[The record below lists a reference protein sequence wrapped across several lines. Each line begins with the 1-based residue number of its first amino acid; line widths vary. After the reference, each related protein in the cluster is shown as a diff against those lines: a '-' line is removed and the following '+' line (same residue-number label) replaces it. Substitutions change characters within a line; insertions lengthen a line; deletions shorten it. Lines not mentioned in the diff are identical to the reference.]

1 MEKRL
6 GSKWEEQTVKGSTT
20 DEKGEEEKTTD
31 LWPSCRSRNRRQFPF
46 PWLCRAL
53 HRKKECL
60 ERRKRKTQRLRGI
73 TPPQTHSRAEAR
85 AWSLFP
91 TPMQRTCTQS
101 PRIRVYDAT
110 HPRKHQSM
118 RFSYRLYNR

>member
-6 GSKWEEQTVKGSTT
+6 GSKREEQTVKGSTT

-60 ERRKRKTQRLRGI
+60 ESRKRKNAKASWNHASTDTLSSGGARLVSFSH
-73 TPPQTHSRAEAR
+73 P
-85 AWSLFP
+85 
-91 TPMQRTCTQS
+91 
-101 PRIRVYDAT
+101 DAT
-110 HPRKHQSM
+110 HMHAVSKD
-118 RFSYRLYNR
+118 